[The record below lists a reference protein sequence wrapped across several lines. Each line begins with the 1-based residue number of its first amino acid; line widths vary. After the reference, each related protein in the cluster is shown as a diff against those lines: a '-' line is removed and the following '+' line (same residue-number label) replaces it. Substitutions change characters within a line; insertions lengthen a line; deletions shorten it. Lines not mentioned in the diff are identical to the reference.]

1 MTITNHQMIFKFY
14 SNRAQICLKISCC
27 LQEKEKSIIINMK
40 IEEKNR
46 IELIFLIIFLKLSTR
61 KTKKVVC
68 FFD

>member
-40 IEEKNR
+40 IEEKKQNR
-46 IELIFLIIFLKLSTR
+46 TNFFNYIS
-61 KTKKVVC
+61 KT
-68 FFD
+68 